1 MIDIDKEIENL
12 GKRIEHIEKIVNR
25 LVTRTVD
32 GLKEMNE
39 TDIEYQRTRLLV
51 NIHEMKAIIQLLYS
65 EKELLALK
73 LFNYNTIMDYTI
85 KLEEEEEED

>member
-12 GKRIEHIEKIVNR
+12 GKRIECIEKIVNR
-25 LVTRTVD
+25 LVTHTVD
-32 GLKEMNE
+32 GLEEVNE
-39 TDIEYQRTRLLV
+39 TDIQYHRTRLLV

-85 KLEEEEEED
+85 KSVTIL